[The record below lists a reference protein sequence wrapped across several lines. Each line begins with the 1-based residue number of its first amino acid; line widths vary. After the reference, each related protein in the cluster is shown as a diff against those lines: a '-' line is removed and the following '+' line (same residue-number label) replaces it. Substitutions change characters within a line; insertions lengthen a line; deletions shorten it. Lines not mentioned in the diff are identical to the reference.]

1 MQDETPLID
10 WRSRLEA
17 RDDFFRHLSHEIR
30 TPLNGVLGMMGLLS
44 KTPLS
49 PDQKAYLDTAVQSG
63 ELLLSLV
70 NDFLDYARLDAG
82 KIEFDLADLA
92 LEPLLQSVAELLAPK
107 AHAGSIEIVWGLDP
121 CLLSVCSDEG
131 RLRQILYNLAGNAVK
146 FTKSGGVEI
155 RIDRLRPDEENDHGI
170 VLSVKDTG
178 PGIALESQNRIF
190 EAFGQIHP
198 THGSLYGGVGLGL
211 VVVKKLTEAMNG
223 QIELNSAL
231 SEGTE
236 FRICFED
243 MKFTK
248 KPVLKSVSRPLKIGY
263 AGHNHVLQRS
273 LEGHVEALE
282 HLWEEKGEKADIILI
297 DRDYLDA
304 HKPKA
309 PDGKALI
316 LLAPEQ
322 REEISHWRGL
332 GFSGYLIKPVRRQSL
347 LQRLN
352 TLSVNKAGAPKLS
365 DEGLDDERA
374 ALLTPLGL
382 HVLLVEDNPVNALL
396 AQALLKREGC
406 SFERVSTGEA
416 ALMVAA
422 KQVFDV
428 ILMDLGLPGMDGM
441 QITRLMRAQNYD
453 GCIYALTANAFEED
467 RKAALLAGMDGFLTK
482 PIDPKALRQAM
493 SQIRPRPKMAS

>member
-1 MQDETPLID
+1 MQDEAHTID

-63 ELLLSLV
+63 EHLLSLV

-82 KIEFDLADLA
+82 KIEFDTAKVA

-107 AHAGSIEIVWGLDP
+107 AHEGGIEIVWGLDAE
-121 CLLSVCSDEG
+121 LDEVLSDEG
-131 RLRQILYNLAGNAVK
+131 RLKQILYNLAGNAVK
-146 FTKSGGVEI
+146 FTKSGGVSI
-155 RIDRLRPDEENDHGI
+155 NIDQMLDSDSENQGI

-178 PGIALESQNRIF
+178 PGIAPESQNRIF

-223 QIELNSAL
+223 TIELNSTFGT
-231 SEGTE
+231 GTE
-236 FRICFED
+236 FCIRFPE

-248 KPVLKSVSRPLKIGY
+248 KLKQKRKSEPLKIGY
-263 AGHNHVLQRS
+263 SGNNLVLGRS
-273 LEGHVEALE
+273 LGSHIEALGHE
-282 HLWEEKGEKADIILI
+282 LCNDLIETDIVLVDRYDFHQVPPSEKS
-297 DRDYLDA
+297 
-304 HKPKA
+304 
-309 PDGKALI
+309 LI

-322 REEISHWRGL
+322 REEIDHWRGL

-347 LQRLN
+347 YQRLN
-352 TLSVNKAGAPKLS
+352 MLMGDEEGAPEAM
-365 DEGLDDERA
+365 DEALDDERA
-374 ALLTPLGL
+374 ALMSPLGL
-382 HVLLVEDNPVNALL
+382 NVLLVEDNPVNALL

-406 SFERVSTGEA
+406 SYERVSTGEA
-416 ALMVAA
+416 ALMIIRER
-422 KQVFDV
+422 VFDL
-428 ILMDLGLPGMDGM
+428 ILMDLGLPGRDGM
-441 QITRLMRAQNYD
+441 EITRLMRAQNYD
-453 GCIYALTANAFEED
+453 GPIYALTANAFEED
-467 RKAALLAGMDGFLTK
+467 RKAALLSGMDGFLTK
-482 PIDPKALRQAM
+482 PIDPKALRNAM
-493 SQIRPRPKMAS
+493 SQIKPVQKIAS